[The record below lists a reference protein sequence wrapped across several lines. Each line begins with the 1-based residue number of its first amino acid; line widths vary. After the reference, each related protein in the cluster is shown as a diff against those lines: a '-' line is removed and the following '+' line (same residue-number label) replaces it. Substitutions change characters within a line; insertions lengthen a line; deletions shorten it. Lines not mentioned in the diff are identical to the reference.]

1 MGFSAILKEIHVKK
15 EVMALA
21 KANIVTIEHLEVKK
35 SDIEKVKRVF
45 RVKDDRDAIRR
56 ALDMATGKIELEGI
70 FEKYR
75 ETKIKKVY
83 A

>member
-1 MGFSAILKEIHVKK
+1 M
-15 EVMALA
+15 A

>member
-1 MGFSAILKEIHVKK
+1 MS
-15 EVMALA
+15 

-35 SDIEKVKRVF
+35 SEIEKIKKAF
-45 RVKDDRDAIRR
+45 NVKDNSEAIKR

-70 FEKYR
+70 FQRHKGI
-75 ETKIKKVY
+75 KIKKVY